1 VIEPIRLALHV
12 KCPADHAFAIWTSKT
27 ASWWPSDHTM
37 SGEPGVDIV
46 IERRVGGRIFERTSA
61 GAEHDWGQVM
71 LWEPPTRLS
80 YLWHIGADKSEAT
93 EVDITFSDRGD
104 GTSDVRIEHRG
115 WERLGAAAQARREK
129 NKDGLEAVVP
139 LFVAACAV
147 STVR

>member
-1 VIEPIRLALHV
+1 MIEPIRLAFNV
-12 KCPADHAFAIWTSKT
+12 RCPADHAFAVWTSAT
-27 ASWWPSDHTM
+27 AAWWPPDHTM
-37 SGEPGVDIV
+37 SGETGVDIV

-61 GAEHDWGQVM
+61 GAEYDWGEVL

-80 YLWHIGADKSEAT
+80 YLWHIGADRSEAT